1 MASYLGAAN
10 AQSNVSSIN
19 TREKAGM
26 WANLRLDLVDDAGT
40 VVESPKIGSIPFY
53 ESNELGKAL
62 IERMLKGSDEDK
74 ATVMPALHKVRQM
87 HPAGKSGM
95 GKRRGGAGRIGA
107 GWGQAG
113 VPTAPVPG
121 PGSNCCGKKRDY
133 IPHSVD
139 QYTSTGQPGVVGVD
153 LILQVNP
160 PKKWARFSP
169 PAATGSIQ

>member
-74 ATVMPALHKVRQM
+74 AKAALEFVKRLRVDFQ
-87 HPAGKSGM
+87 SGE
-95 GKRRGGAGRIGA
+95 
-107 GWGQAG
+107 
-113 VPTAPVPG
+113 
-121 PGSNCCGKKRDY
+121 
-133 IPHSVD
+133 
-139 QYTSTGQPGVVGVD
+139 
-153 LILQVNP
+153 
-160 PKKWARFSP
+160 
-169 PAATGSIQ
+169 PAARKGKLGY